1 MCTCILSRIKSVC
14 VNKTK
19 FVFACFVRVFCTTS
33 NDNHLVQNL
42 KLVASYMMKRF
53 AINRGDVVSEIL
65 LLYRV
70 YTRKLLCF
78 NRTEK

>member
-1 MCTCILSRIKSVC
+1 MCTCILSLIKSVC

-19 FVFACFVRVFCTTS
+19 FVFAIVRVFSTTG
-33 NDNHLVQNL
+33 NHLVQSL
-42 KLVASYMMKRF
+42 KLVASCMMKRF

-70 YTRKLLCF
+70 YTRKLLCC